1 MHGSADED
9 ERHSTPQTDRR
20 SKLMPRVMGSLAI
33 FGMMI
38 GLMIGRL
45 TTPEPS
51 VLQQV
56 EVTNGG
62 LVAWFNNE
70 PKLHGEIIDGS
81 VALLFDAE
89 GSPQNG
95 QLKLNGKDVNWRVRL
110 SDKGL
115 LLTLVAARPL
125 RGEWAGSEVDD
136 RWRLEIRLQ
145 EQ

>member
-9 ERHSTPQTDRR
+9 ERHSTPQTDQR

-33 FGMMI
+33 VGMMV

-45 TTPEPS
+45 TTPEPV
-51 VLQQV
+51 VLQRI
-56 EVTNGG
+56 ETTDSA
-62 LVAWFNNE
+62 LVAWFDRE
-70 PKLHGEIIDGS
+70 PKLHGEVIDGS
-81 VALLFDAE
+81 VALLFEAE
-89 GSPQNG
+89 GRPQNG

-125 RGEWAGSEVDD
+125 RGAWSGSEVDD
-136 RWRLEIRLQ
+136 RWRLEVRLQ

>member
-1 MHGSADED
+1 M
-9 ERHSTPQTDRR
+9 
-20 SKLMPRVMGSLAI
+20 LLPRVMGSLAI
-33 FGMMI
+33 FGLMV

-51 VLQQV
+51 MLQQV
-56 EVTNGG
+56 EVIDGT

-81 VALLFDAE
+81 VALLLQAQ
-89 GSPQNG
+89 GRPQKG

>member
-1 MHGSADED
+1 MHGSADKD

-33 FGMMI
+33 FGVMV

-45 TTPEPS
+45 TTPEPT
-51 VLQQV
+51 VLQQI
-56 EVTNGG
+56 EVTDGT
-62 LVAWFNNE
+62 LVAWFNDE
-70 PKLHGEIIDGS
+70 PKLHGEIVDGS
-81 VALLFDAE
+81 VGLLFEAQ
-89 GSPQNG
+89 GRPQKG

-125 RGEWAGSEVDD
+125 RGEWTGSEVND
-136 RWRLEIRLQ
+136 RWRLEVRLQ

>member
-1 MHGSADED
+1 
-9 ERHSTPQTDRR
+9 
-20 SKLMPRVMGSLAI
+20 MGSLAI
-33 FGMMI
+33 VGVMV

-45 TTPEPS
+45 TTPDPS
-51 VLQQV
+51 ELQQI
-56 EVTNGG
+56 EVTQAG

-70 PKLHGEIIDGS
+70 PELHGEIVDGS
-81 VALLFDAE
+81 VALLFQAQ
-89 GSPQNG
+89 GHPQKG

-125 RGEWAGSEVDD
+125 RGEWTGSEVDD

>member
-1 MHGSADED
+1 MHGSADKD
-9 ERHSTPQTDRR
+9 ERHSTPQTDQR
-20 SKLMPRVMGSLAI
+20 SMLLPRVMGSLAI
-33 FGMMI
+33 FGLMV

-51 VLQQV
+51 MLQQV
-56 EVTNGG
+56 EVIDGT

-81 VALLFDAE
+81 VALLLQAQ
-89 GSPQNG
+89 GRPQKG

>member
-1 MHGSADED
+1 MHGSADKD

-33 FGMMI
+33 FGMMV

-45 TTPEPS
+45 TTPDPS
-51 VLQQV
+51 ALQQV
-56 EVTNGG
+56 EVTDGT

-70 PKLHGEIIDGS
+70 PKLHGETIDGS
-81 VALLFDAE
+81 VALLFQAE
-89 GSPQNG
+89 GRPQKG

-125 RGEWAGSEVDD
+125 RGEWTGSEVDD
-136 RWRLEIRLQ
+136 RWRLEVRLQ

>member
-1 MHGSADED
+1 MHGSDNKDDA
-9 ERHSTPQTDRR
+9 HSTLQTDER
-20 SKLMPRVMGSLAI
+20 SKLFPRVMGSLAI

-45 TTPEPS
+45 TNPEPS
-51 VLQQV
+51 ALQRI
-56 EVTNGG
+56 EVSDGV
-62 LVAWFNNE
+62 LVAWFNDE
-70 PKLHGEIIDGS
+70 PKLHGEIVDGS
-81 VALLFDAE
+81 VALLFEAE
-89 GSPQNG
+89 GPAQKG

-125 RGEWAGSEVDD
+125 RGEWTGSEVDD
-136 RWRLEIRLQ
+136 HWRLEVRLQ

>member
-1 MHGSADED
+1 
-9 ERHSTPQTDRR
+9 
-20 SKLMPRVMGSLAI
+20 MPRVMGSLAI
-33 FGMMI
+33 FGMMV

-56 EVTNGG
+56 EVTDGG
-62 LVAWFNNE
+62 VVAWFNTE
-70 PKLHGEIIDGS
+70 PKLHGEVIDGS
-81 VALLFDAE
+81 VALLFEAQ
-89 GSPQNG
+89 GRSQNG

-125 RGEWAGSEVDD
+125 RGGVD
-136 RWRLEIRLQ
+136 LQ
-145 EQ
+145 RGR

>member
-89 GSPQNG
+89 GSPQKG
-95 QLKLNGKDVNWRVRL
+95 QLKLNGKGVNWRVRL

-115 LLTLVAARPL
+115 LLTLVAARSL

>member
-1 MHGSADED
+1 MHGSADKD
-9 ERHSTPQTDRR
+9 ERHSTPQTDER

-33 FGMMI
+33 FGMMV

-56 EVTNGG
+56 EMADGG
-62 LVAWFNNE
+62 VVVWFNNE
-70 PKLHGEIIDGS
+70 PKLHGEVIDGS
-81 VALLFDAE
+81 VALLFEAE
-89 GSPQNG
+89 GRAQSG

-125 RGEWAGSEVDD
+125 RGEWTGSEVDD
-136 RWRLEIRLQ
+136 RWRLEVRLQ